1 MMKTTIRAG
10 TMGWFE
16 VKFNGIDSANFN
28 EDTEVELEV
37 HSTWWYK
44 TKGHVPGFPA
54 GHPCILINNHW
65 LPKDCA

>member
-1 MMKTTIRAG
+1 MKTTIRAG

-37 HSTWWYK
+37 HGTWWYK